1 MIKHLTLQYQYKHAK
16 FNLSYH
22 WQVDKINPK
31 ASNLF
36 AGIAHVKPSAHQ
48 RLQAYSKTPLLL
60 LLDLHFSLDF
70 IMWPCLPN
78 SHFDHVSNCG
88 KLAFHKRT
96 WKLSLIRAGAEREDC
111 LLWTYI
117 EKENSLC
124 TNIWAVKHLFHYSD
138 YCHLRLSARPLLWLA
153 CLHCSSPQLRICGP
167 LWSLSHFLTPPRRQF
182 SHFCCSMQQK

>member
-1 MIKHLTLQYQYKHAK
+1 M
-16 FNLSYH
+16 
-22 WQVDKINPK
+22 
-31 ASNLF
+31 
-36 AGIAHVKPSAHQ
+36 KPSAHQ

-117 EKENSLC
+117 VHKYLSSETTVSLSWLLSPAALC
-124 TNIWAVKHLFHYSD
+124 SAAALVSLHPLLLSSTQ
-138 YCHLRLSARPLLWLA
+138 HLRTPLVPLPFFNA
-153 CLHCSSPQLRICGP
+153 SHGVNSVIFVVVCNRNRIKIKCIYISWG
-167 LWSLSHFLTPPRRQF
+167 SL
-182 SHFCCSMQQK
+182 